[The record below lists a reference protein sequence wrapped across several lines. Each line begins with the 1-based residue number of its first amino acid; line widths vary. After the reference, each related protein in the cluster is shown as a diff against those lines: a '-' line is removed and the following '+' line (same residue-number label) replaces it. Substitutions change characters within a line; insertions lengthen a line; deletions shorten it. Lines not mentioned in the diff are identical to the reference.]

1 MILLLRPLHP
11 LVQLV
16 FDRLQ
21 VFLGEGLGEG
31 LGVDFHVEV
40 GREVVHVQ
48 GDRVRVRGDTEHTD
62 DRRLQVRLSVL
73 YVHWRH

>member
-1 MILLLRPLHP
+1 
-11 LVQLV
+11 
-16 FDRLQ
+16 
-21 VFLGEGLGEG
+21 
-31 LGVDFHVEV
+31 
-40 GREVVHVQ
+40 VHVQ